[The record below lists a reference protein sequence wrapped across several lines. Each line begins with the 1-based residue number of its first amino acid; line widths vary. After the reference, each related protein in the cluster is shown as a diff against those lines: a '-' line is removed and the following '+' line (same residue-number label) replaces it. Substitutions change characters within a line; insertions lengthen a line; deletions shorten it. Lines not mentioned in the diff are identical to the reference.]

1 MNKIREVYEIIEL
14 LGKQP
19 RPRGKEW
26 ISFVP
31 LHDTRLTDI
40 DNRFISIGKYL
51 TIVSNSCSFGH
62 HLT

>member
-1 MNKIREVYEIIEL
+1 MNKIREVFEIIEL

-31 LHDTRLTDI
+31 LHDTRLTV
-40 DNRFISIGKYL
+40 L
-51 TIVSNSCSFGH
+51 TIDSF
-62 HLT
+62 L